1 MDLNSDSISE
11 ESNQETFLKELIERG
26 LGIYGK
32 EKMAEICFNS
42 KIGLL
47 DDYSLDW
54 LSDDHDTAFKNLIEN
69 YSSINLT
76 AKMTVMVLAKKHGI
90 PLPES
95 VTITKKKSKFLKF
108 LRK

>member
-1 MDLNSDSISE
+1 MDVNTHSNS
-11 ESNQETFLKELIERG
+11 ESPDQQIFLKELIERG
-26 LGIYGK
+26 LGIYGRD
-32 EKMAEICFNS
+32 KMAEICFNS

-54 LSDDHDTAFKNLIEN
+54 LTEDHDEAFNNLLQN
-69 YSSINLT
+69 YASINLP
-76 AKMTVMVLAKKHGI
+76 AKMTVMVLAKRHGI
-90 PLPES
+90 DLPES